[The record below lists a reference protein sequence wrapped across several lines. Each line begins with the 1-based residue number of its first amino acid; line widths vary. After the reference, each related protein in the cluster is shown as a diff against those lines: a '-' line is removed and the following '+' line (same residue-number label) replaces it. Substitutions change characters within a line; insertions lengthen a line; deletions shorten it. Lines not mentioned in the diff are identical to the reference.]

1 MRYEDKFLNIDK
13 DEKEYRDAEFRVCR
27 IESEIDG
34 IERDIK
40 RNRERIKRLKQSLDE
55 LL

>member
-1 MRYEDKFLNIDK
+1 MSYTDKFINSNK

-55 LL
+55 ML

>member
-1 MRYEDKFLNIDK
+1 MNYFNQFTNPNK

-27 IESEIDG
+27 IRAEIDDV
-34 IERDIK
+34 ERDIK
-40 RNRERIKRLKQSLDE
+40 RNRDRIKRLKQSLDE